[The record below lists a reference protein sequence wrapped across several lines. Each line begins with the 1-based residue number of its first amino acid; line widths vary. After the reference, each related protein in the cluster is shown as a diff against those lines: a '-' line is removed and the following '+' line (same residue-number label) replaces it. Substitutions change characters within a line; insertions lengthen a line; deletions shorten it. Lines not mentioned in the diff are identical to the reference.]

1 MSEAEASHRPRLVIA
16 APHSHAGKTTITL
29 ALMATLSRRGLRV
42 APFKVGPDYIDPQLH
57 RRAAGRASYNLD
69 TYLVQPDRVQATFA
83 RAARGADIAMIE
95 GVMGLFDGSSPTSRV
110 GSTAEVASLLQAPI
124 VLVVDASGMAAS
136 VGALVRGFRTYDPEA
151 WVAGVIL
158 NRLGGEGHYRYLLPA
173 LEQEGVEVLGYLPK
187 QLDVEIP
194 ERHLGLLPASEEYR
208 VTPLLDRLSDLVEQ
222 YIDLDRTI
230 ALARTAP
237 ALALQDATGLLAP
250 SSAPHARIAWAQD
263 EVFHFTYQENLD
275 LLSAAGVDIVMFSP
289 LRDAALPENIDA
301 IWLGGGFP
309 ELHAKAL
316 AANAPMREA
325 IRTGGENGLPI
336 YAECG
341 GFMYLCEWLEDQQGR
356 RYPQVGLISG
366 GTRMTDRLQQFGY
379 AEATFLHDTLLGPA
393 GTTVRGHRFHYSVYE
408 PGEAPL
414 DCAYRITRNR
424 TGESQLEGFRHRNV
438 LATYFHVHLGSQP
451 GMAGHF
457 ADFCGRRNYRIPQSL
472 SRSRS
477 HQVPFP
483 GLGTQLL

>member
-1 MSEAEASHRPRLVIA
+1 MTAANTTDIPRLVIA

-29 ALMATLSRRGLRV
+29 ALMAALSRRGLRV

-69 TYLVQPDRVQATFA
+69 TYLVRAERVQETFIEVA
-83 RAARGADIAMIE
+83 RDTDIAMVE

-110 GSTAEVASLLQAPI
+110 GSTAEVASRLQAPI

-136 VGALVRGFRTYDPEA
+136 VGALVRGFRTYDPQA

-194 ERHLGLLPASEEYR
+194 ERHLGLLPASEEDR
-208 VTPLLDRLSDLVEQ
+208 VTPLLDRLSELVEHH
-222 YIDLDRTI
+222 IDLTRTL
-230 ALARTAP
+230 ALARRAP
-237 ALALQDATGLLAP
+237 ALTPTAAP
-250 SSAPHARIAWAQD
+250 TVPSPAMAPRVRVAWAQD

-275 LLSAAGVDIVMFSP
+275 RLSAAGVDIVMFSP
-289 LRDAALPENIDA
+289 LRDAALPNDIDA

-309 ELHAKAL
+309 ELHAEAL
-316 AANAPMREA
+316 AANTAMRQA
-325 IRTGGENGLPI
+325 IRAGGASGLPI

-341 GFMYLCEWLEDQQGR
+341 GFMYLCEWLEDQRGQ

-393 GTTVRGHRFHYSVYE
+393 GMTVRGHRFHYSVYE
-408 PGEAPL
+408 PGQVSP
-414 DCAYRITRNR
+414 DCAYEITRKR
-424 TGESQLEGFRHRNV
+424 TGECQVEGFRYRNV
-438 LATYFHVHLGSQP
+438 LATYFHIHLGSQP
-451 GMAGHF
+451 QMAGYF
-457 ADFCGRRNYRIPQSL
+457 ADFCRRRQ
-472 SRSRS
+472 R
-477 HQVPFP
+477 
-483 GLGTQLL
+483 GE